1 MSDLFQTATART
13 RPKPL
18 AAQIRP
24 TRLDDIVG
32 QRHLLAPGT
41 VLRNI
46 VTSGRVGALLFWG
59 PPGTGKTTVAR
70 AIGQEIGKEF
80 RELHP
85 AHNNV
90 SDIKE
95 LGKEAQVRDLLVFAD
110 EVHRFSS
117 SQSDYLLGLVEDGVF
132 DLIGATTGNPSFVL
146 TPALVSRMTVFRLE
160 PLTLEEMKDVVAR
173 AVAHFE
179 AKGVSVKVEDAALAQ
194 LTAHAGGDARRA
206 LTAMDRLTAQATVGS
221 TLSITGEMVA
231 DLFQASP
238 VLYDRNADQ
247 HYDSISAFIKSMRG
261 SDPDATLYWL
271 AKLIHAGEDPRFIA
285 RRIMIHASEDVGLA
299 DNTALQTA
307 VAALQAVQHIGYPEA
322 QIILAHA
329 ALHICRAPKSNSVCR
344 GIGQAMAYVQSA
356 PPIPVPL
363 HLRDTHYASA
373 KSLHGYG
380 GYVFPHDDARGWVE
394 QEYAPGISPGQ
405 FYQSDSRGPNTFEG
419 RADQFWAEV
428 TDREQSRHAKKG

>member
-1 MSDLFQTATART
+1 MSDLFQTATARN

-46 VTSGRVGALLFWG
+46 VASGRVGALLLWG

-70 AIGQEIGKEF
+70 AIGNEIGKEF

-117 SQSDYLLGLVEDGVF
+117 SQSDYLLGLVEDGIF

-160 PLTLEEMKDVVAR
+160 PLTVEEMKDVVAEPWLTSKR
-173 AVAHFE
+173 
-179 AKGVSVKVEDAALAQ
+179 KGSQSKSRKRLLRNSPPMQAA
-194 LTAHAGGDARRA
+194 
-206 LTAMDRLTAQATVGS
+206 M
-221 TLSITGEMVA
+221 
-231 DLFQASP
+231 
-238 VLYDRNADQ
+238 
-247 HYDSISAFIKSMRG
+247 
-261 SDPDATLYWL
+261 PDA
-271 AKLIHAGEDPRFIA
+271 H
-285 RRIMIHASEDVGLA
+285 
-299 DNTALQTA
+299 LQRW
-307 VAALQAVQHIGYPEA
+307 IG
-322 QIILAHA
+322 
-329 ALHICRAPKSNSVCR
+329 
-344 GIGQAMAYVQSA
+344 
-356 PPIPVPL
+356 
-363 HLRDTHYASA
+363 
-373 KSLHGYG
+373 
-380 GYVFPHDDARGWVE
+380 
-394 QEYAPGISPGQ
+394 
-405 FYQSDSRGPNTFEG
+405 
-419 RADQFWAEV
+419 
-428 TDREQSRHAKKG
+428 